1 MRPRRPMIWGAHSGM
16 GRTLGMA
23 ATDSKGPGGSTPGP
37 TLSSLLP
44 LQPGRLRPRAARGWD
59 TLGPRRLPA
68 QVFPEQAQGG
78 HHLHSAQPP
87 SPVPGRALRPS
98 SPPRLP
104 SPAAAPTYAAQP
116 LGEVAPAGAL
126 GSPVQPARPVQNR
139 LLQGQGAP
147 HSPDARG
154 GHGKE
159 AGATDDD
166 DSRGPA
172 ALLFHSPL
180 GTLAPWLPRLQAL
193 GARRTRRTGPGAPP
207 STGQEAAPHAGK
219 REDPACGVPGL
230 GSDHP
235 TTYPTGVSLA
245 RPSPRRPQVGT
256 RAQSGIPNWSDVG
269 KRLLALGK
277 GKSWREEPLY
287 LEPKG
292 VGEHK
297 EGELPRTD
305 RRALS
310 HSRAPAPQA
319 PPQSAL

>member
-1 MRPRRPMIWGAHSGM
+1 MEWRPRTRRALADPPLAPPSVPCSPSSREDSGPEQRGGGTHSA
-16 GRTLGMA
+16 RA
-23 ATDSKGPGGSTPGP
+23 AS
-37 TLSSLLP
+37 
-44 LQPGRLRPRAARGWD
+44 QPRCFRNRPRASITCAR
-59 TLGPRRLPA
+59 
-68 QVFPEQAQGG
+68 
-78 HHLHSAQPP
+78 P
-87 SPVPGRALRPS
+87 SLRSRSWSRVPALRPS

-154 GHGKE
+154 GHGQE
-159 AGATDDD
+159 AGATGDD

-172 ALLFHSPL
+172 ALLFHNPL
-180 GTLAPWLPRLQAL
+180 GTLARLPRLQAL

-235 TTYPTGVSLA
+235 TTYLTGC
-245 RPSPRRPQVGT
+245 PSRAPAPGDPRSAPGRNRGSRT
-256 RAQSGIPNWSDVG
+256 GATLENAS
-269 KRLLALGK
+269 LALGK
-277 GKSWREEPLY
+277 GKSWRGEPLY

-305 RRALS
+305 
-310 HSRAPAPQA
+310 H
-319 PPQSAL
+319 